1 MIGGLAY
8 AWAAG
13 AALGDRP
20 GASARMDSIVIL
32 ALRTL
37 VDRCGIVRRR
47 CVRES
52 RTNLGRDSCGS
63 ASAAVRDLLCKPL
76 RSLLNTKLRDHHT
89 RQPPHGHDACQPTRY
104 SKYATRP
111 ISQKRAACRTQ
122 VVSKRPVFAAT
133 AHLASGTGAWLQ
145 APPWRWRARST
156 CHHEF
161 ARIRRANSHSAAEF
175 DRTLGELP
183 PLSPFA
189 LNSPTGRRPAHCSHH
204 THNASPRPP
213 QGWHRRLLRR

>member
-1 MIGGLAY
+1 MS
-8 AWAAG
+8 
-13 AALGDRP
+13 GDD
-20 GASARMDSIVIL
+20 ACA
-32 ALRTL
+32 
-37 VDRCGIVRRR
+37 
-47 CVRES
+47 
-52 RTNLGRDSCGS
+52 NLGRDSCGS

-156 CHHEF
+156 CHHRTTNSHEF
-161 ARIRRANSHSAAEF
+161 GGRIRSNPRK
-175 DRTLGELP
+175 
-183 PLSPFA
+183 SP
-189 LNSPTGRRPAHCSHH
+189 SSSR
-204 THNASPRPP
+204 
-213 QGWHRRLLRR
+213 RRLTEPYISNAIHKPHGGRTRQMYGLRTIDVRRTPRGFSGIRTRAKLTCMLP